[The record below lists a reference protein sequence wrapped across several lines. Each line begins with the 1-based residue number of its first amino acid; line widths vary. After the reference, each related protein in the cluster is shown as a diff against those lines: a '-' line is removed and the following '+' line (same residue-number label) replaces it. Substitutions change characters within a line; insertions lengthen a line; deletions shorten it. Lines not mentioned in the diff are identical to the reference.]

1 MMHWSGRTVDLGFK
15 AGEQSKLNIITDLH
29 LGRKLMVSGLVV
41 DTDCSSFRDSLMRIE
56 LFGFLSMGL
65 LLLSGCVTNP
75 NVTPLMKAAKSGD
88 ADNVQQLIDGGTN
101 IDEESAYGW
110 TALMFA
116 SWQGHEEVVRFLLK
130 SGASTDHVS
139 GQVPSR
145 FETTTGHPPT
155 TALAEA
161 IRDEHFEVA
170 NILVDHGASPN
181 PAAVTLAA
189 QKGNTVL
196 LEKLLKKGA
205 DLNVSNN
212 SEHFSTA
219 LSAAAGKG
227 RLETVKWLLG
237 KGTDINLLAHGKT
250 ALEDAVGEDRVEIVR
265 YLLGEGADPNLKS
278 EETDEDALFY
288 AATRP
293 TSYSRYKE
301 NLAIIK
307 LLLANGANRN
317 LTSFDSTVLQFVRIQ
332 YGNSVRN
339 FRKRNDAGDD
349 PDMDEYI
356 AHRKAII
363 SLLEKL

>member
-1 MMHWSGRTVDLGFK
+1 MPV
-15 AGEQSKLNIITDLH
+15 ALH
-29 LGRKLMVSGLVV
+29 TCL
-41 DTDCSSFRDSLMRIE
+41 SL
-56 LFGFLSMGL
+56 GL
-65 LLLSGCVTNP
+65 LLLSGCVTNT
-75 NVTPLMKAAKSGD
+75 NVTPLMKSAKSGD
-88 ADNVQQLIDGGTN
+88 VDNVRQLIDGGTN

-116 SWQGHEEVVRFLLK
+116 SWQGHEEVVRVLLK
-130 SGASTDHVS
+130 VGADTDHES
-139 GQVPSR
+139 GRVPSR

-161 IRDEHFEVA
+161 IRDEHFGVA

-181 PAAVTLAA
+181 PAALALAA
-189 QKGNTVL
+189 QKGNTLL

-205 DLNVSNN
+205 DLNVPNN
-212 SEHFSTA
+212 SERFSTA
-219 LSAAAGKG
+219 LSAAAGEG
-227 RLETVKWLLG
+227 SLEMVKWLLG

-278 EETDEDALFY
+278 DETDEDALFY

-301 NLAIIK
+301 NIAIIK

-339 FRKRNDAGDD
+339 FRKRNGDGAD
-349 PDMDEYI
+349 PDKDEYI

-363 SLLEKL
+363 GLLEKP

>member
-1 MMHWSGRTVDLGFK
+1 MKQTL
-15 AGEQSKLNIITDLH
+15 LI
-29 LGRKLMVSGLVV
+29 LMAVAL
-41 DTDCSSFRDSLMRIE
+41 
-56 LFGFLSMGL
+56 
-65 LLLSGCVTNP
+65 GCVTNP

-212 SEHFSTA
+212 SEHFSTRSPSLSQSTGIGQAHNPTPKSTFKPGLLYLMRSRSAA
-219 LSAAAGKG
+219 LSTPVMHKKAQA
-227 RLETVKWLLG
+227 RLL
-237 KGTDINLLAHGKT
+237 
-250 ALEDAVGEDRVEIVR
+250 R
-265 YLLGEGADPNLKS
+265 KS
-278 EETDEDALFY
+278 I
-288 AATRP
+288 R
-293 TSYSRYKE
+293 
-301 NLAIIK
+301 
-307 LLLANGANRN
+307 
-317 LTSFDSTVLQFVRIQ
+317 
-332 YGNSVRN
+332 
-339 FRKRNDAGDD
+339 
-349 PDMDEYI
+349 
-356 AHRKAII
+356 
-363 SLLEKL
+363 